1 MADNKRMNSE
11 CSIWRVL
18 IFNVNFAPGYPRRYA
33 GSVWIGRL
41 MPRTLRKRMLAN
53 ARKASDLQNSKTGS
67 ERITEKTDSKTTHA
81 TMELSL
87 DLPTE

>member
-1 MADNKRMNSE
+1 MNSE

-18 IFNVNFAPGYPRRYA
+18 IYSVNFAPGYPRRYA

-41 MPRTLRKRMLAN
+41 MPRARCDGLKSGSSQMFEKQVIARTRKQ
-53 ARKASDLQNSKTGS
+53 DLKQSRT
-67 ERITEKTDSKTTHA
+67 KTDLKTTHA

-87 DLPTE
+87 DLLTE